1 MNDPSRVFVS
11 GPFAAFRERFLRS
24 LLKWG
29 YTPDSA
35 ANQLHLMAHLSRW
48 LAGEGLDVQTFR
60 ENDLQRYFQFRR
72 HAGYTHCV
80 SMKAMLPMQT
90 LFKGRRHNI
99 RGGFRLGTPVKRAG
113 PNTNSGSC
121 AVCLR

>member
-24 LLKWG
+24 LLKWE

-60 ENDLQRYFQFRR
+60 ETICNDTFSS
-72 HAGYTHCV
+72 GVT
-80 SMKAMLPMQT
+80 
-90 LFKGRRHNI
+90 
-99 RGGFRLGTPVKRAG
+99 LGTPTA
-113 PNTNSGSC
+113 
-121 AVCLR
+121 